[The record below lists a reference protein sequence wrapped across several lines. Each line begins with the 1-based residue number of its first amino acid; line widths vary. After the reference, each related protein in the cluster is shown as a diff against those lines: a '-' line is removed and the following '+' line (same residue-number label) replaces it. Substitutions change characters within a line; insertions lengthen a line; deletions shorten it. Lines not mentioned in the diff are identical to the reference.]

1 MPIRAC
7 LIAFAALLLTQAAG
21 CRHTPACNVLLLT
34 LDTTC
39 RDHLGCYGD
48 SAARTPVLD
57 SLAADGV
64 RFSRCW
70 SVAPVTLTAH
80 ASILTGLYPPTHGV
94 RDNGLYRLGESVPTL
109 AASLGQ
115 AGYNPAAV
123 VAAYVLASRFGLARG
138 FTRYDERFPAPSGRA
153 AGFVVERDADAVS
166 AAALEYLESLGN
178 NEPFALWLHYYDP
191 HAPYAPPAPFDSLF
205 RKTPYDGE
213 VAYMDSRIGEVIGW
227 LKRSGRYD
235 NTLILA
241 VADHGEALG
250 SHGEPTHGIF
260 LYNPTLLVPLIVKLP
275 HGEAAGEVVDADVSQ
290 VDILPTLLDYLG
302 LPVPPGL
309 PGRSLLPAARGAE
322 PPTQRTFYFET
333 CLTEDSFGWSALF
346 GCVHGDEKYILAP
359 EPELYD
365 LAADPEEAN
374 NLAVTDSVAL
384 LAAEARFTRLERDL
398 QPHGAPPSSGLA
410 LDAENA
416 QRLRAL
422 GYISG
427 SLPGASRDRAVRP
440 DPKTM
445 LRNLG
450 SFLTGVMQEAEGDYG
465 AALESFGR
473 ALEDDPGNSFA
484 RLYRGFIYWRQ
495 ERFPE
500 AQAELQAAVEANPQ
514 CEGNYLL
521 GLLDLRLDSLEA
533 AGHWLARA
541 LEANPSHA
549 RAAFLLAEVQLR
561 QGRRDSALALLHTAR
576 SLAPQDK
583 EILNDLGKCLLDNG
597 DPRGAAGCFEAA
609 LSVDS
614 LYPLALY
621 NLGIAAW
628 RLNDLPRAETCLE
641 RVAARFSRDE
651 KVQNNLGVVLFSAGQ
666 TARAEAA
673 YRASLAADSLYA
685 PAWSNLGNLYAAG
698 RHAAKAETCYSRAL
712 ALDSLYSQARFNL
725 GMLCLRE
732 LKQPERGRGLLT
744 RALAL
749 DPTAEWADDARRE
762 LEKAR

>member
-7 LIAFAALLLTQAAG
+7 LLAAAAVLLLQAAG
-21 CRHTPACNVLLLT
+21 CRRTPAFNVLLLT

-48 SAARTPVLD
+48 STARTPTLD

-64 RFSRCW
+64 RFERCW

-80 ASILTGLYPPTHGV
+80 ASIMTGLYPPTHGV
-94 RDNGLYRLGESVPTL
+94 RDNGLYRLGDSLPTL
-109 AASLGQ
+109 AEALGR
-115 AGYNPAAV
+115 AGYSPAAV

-138 FTRYDERFPAPSGRA
+138 FTRYDERFGAPSGRA
-153 AGFVVERDADAVS
+153 AGFIVERNAEAVS
-166 AAALEYLESLGN
+166 DAALEYLESLGKD
-178 NEPFALWLHYYDP
+178 EPFALWLHYYDP
-191 HAPYAPPAPFDSLF
+191 HAPYVPPAPFDSLF
-205 RKTPYDGE
+205 REAPYDGE
-213 VAYMDSRIGEVIGW
+213 VAFMDSRIGRVIGW
-227 LKRSGRYD
+227 LKRTGRYD

-260 LYNPTLLVPLIVKLP
+260 LYNPTLRVPLIVKLP
-275 HGEAAGEVVDADVSQ
+275 HGEAAGRVVEADVSQ

-302 LPVPPGL
+302 QPLPPGL
-309 PGRSLLPAARGAE
+309 PGRSLLPQARGTEAA
-322 PPTQRTFYFET
+322 TQRTFYFET
-333 CLTEDSFGWSALF
+333 CLTENSFGWSPLY
-346 GCVHGDEKYILAP
+346 GCVHGSEKYILAP

-365 LAADPEEAN
+365 LAADPEEVHNVA
-374 NLAVTDSVAL
+374 AVDSAAL
-384 LAAEARFTRLERDL
+384 RAAAVRFTRLERDI
-398 QPHGAPPSSGLA
+398 QPQGAPPSNGLA

-422 GYISG
+422 GYIAG
-427 SLPGASRDRAVRP
+427 SLPGVSRDRAARP

-450 SFLTGVMQEAEGDYG
+450 SFLAGVMQEAEGDYS

-473 ALEDDPGNSFA
+473 ALEHDPGNAFA
-484 RLYRGFIYWRQ
+484 HLYRGFIFWRQ
-495 ERFPE
+495 ERFPD
-500 AQAELQAAVEANPQ
+500 AQAELRAAVEANPQ

-521 GLLDLRLDSLEA
+521 GLLDLRLDSLES
-533 AGHWLARA
+533 AGRFLARA

-561 QGRRDSALALLHTAR
+561 LGRPDSALALLRTAR

-583 EILNDLGKCLLDNG
+583 EILNDLGKLLLDNG
-597 DPRGAAGCFEAA
+597 DPSGAAGCFEAA
-609 LSVDS
+609 LEVDS
-614 LYPLALY
+614 LYPLALF

-628 RLNDLPRAETCLE
+628 CLDDLPRAEACLE

-651 KVQNNLGVVLFSAGQ
+651 KVQNNLGVVLFSAGK

-673 YRASLAADSLYA
+673 YRAALAA
-685 PAWSNLGNLYAAG
+685 
-698 RHAAKAETCYSRAL
+698 
-712 ALDSLYSQARFNL
+712 
-725 GMLCLRE
+725 
-732 LKQPERGRGLLT
+732 
-744 RALAL
+744 
-749 DPTAEWADDARRE
+749 
-762 LEKAR
+762 